1 MLVPYRDSEKRLAA
15 WLQTPSRYTWQGLQP
30 YLVSVFRKDINY
42 LQQSGLLK
50 PATEHMY
57 RWLGQY
63 HPRLGL
69 QEALIDPSDLIV

>member
-1 MLVPYRDSEKRLAA
+1 MATNAQPLHLAGFA
-15 WLQTPSRYTWQGLQP
+15 TIPGVGLP
-30 YLVSVFRKDINY
+30 KDINY